1 MTPMVL
7 ASAYL
12 GGAFF
17 FIRVLGERRWNVVS
31 TGFVSVCLG
40 SGWLWYT
47 MEIRG
52 RRTSGSEE
60 RRKPFLPAVERLKG
74 TIGTRRD

>member
-12 GGAFF
+12 RGAFF

-60 RRKPFLPAVERLKG
+60 RRNPFYPQSNVSKG
-74 TIGTRRD
+74 Q